1 MAFLEILGT
10 LGSSFLASLVIL
22 GFLAI
27 LFLESW
33 GILEIL
39 ASWFLEFLIFYLL
52 ESWFSVILDSCSITG
67 LQIEL
72 KNHKRTS
79 QLQTIPFCLLVF
91 WFSVILVFLVILA
104 IFLLVSLLFEFS
116 LKLLLL
122 NHLGIKP
129 SHCSELHQLQTN
141 QRLQVLLL

>member
-27 LFLESW
+27 LFLEFW

-52 ESWFSVILDSCSITG
+52 ESWFLVILDLCSIIG
-67 LQIEL
+67 LLIY
-72 KNHKRTS
+72 
-79 QLQTIPFCLLVF
+79 FDF
-91 WFSVILVFLVILA
+91 FDY
-104 IFLLVSLLFEFS
+104 
-116 LKLLLL
+116 
-122 NHLGIKP
+122 
-129 SHCSELHQLQTN
+129 ELHFGKIFQIMIKKN
-141 QRLQVLLL
+141 EN